1 LAKGDAERRTEE
13 DMIANASRAA
23 AFGLA
28 AVLSLSAAHA
38 ADDKAEREARW
49 TELRQTVFGDRK
61 VEDGDLLSLDTPVR
75 AEDASMVPIALKSS
89 RPGEVKAATLFID
102 DNPAPVAGKITF
114 GPAGDASLTKL
125 RVRVNTYSNV
135 RAVAETSDGRLV
147 ETANFVKASGGC
159 SAPVGASD
167 EEAMQGMGDM
177 RLRVRD
183 EVVPGKSALATLMIR
198 HPNFS
203 GMQMDQVKRTYTPAR
218 YIKTIKVTYN
228 DKDVF
233 TLDGD
238 ISISS
243 NPVIEFGFKPEAKG
257 KITVAATDTEN
268 AHWEKSFDVPS
279 QGN

>member
-1 LAKGDAERRTEE
+1 
-13 DMIANASRAA
+13 MIANAARLA

-28 AVLSLSAAHA
+28 VLSISAAQA

-75 AEDASMVPIALKSS
+75 AEDAAMVPIALQSS
-89 RPGEVKAATLFID
+89 KAGDVKAATLFID
-102 DNPAPVAGKITF
+102 DNPAPLAAKIVF

-125 RVRVNTYSNV
+125 RVRVNTYTNV
-135 RAVAETSDGRLV
+135 HAVAETADGRLV
-147 ETANFVKASGGC
+147 ETVKFVKASGGC
-159 SAPVGASD
+159 AAPVGASD
-167 EEAMQGMGDM
+167 EEAMKGMGEM

-183 EVVPGKSALATLMIR
+183 EVTPGKPAVATLMIR

-203 GMQMDQVKRTYTPAR
+203 GMQMDQVTRTYTPAR

-238 ISISS
+238 ISVSS
-243 NPVIEFGFKPEAKG
+243 NPVIEFGFKPDAAKG

-268 AHWEKSFDVPS
+268 AHWEKTFDVPNQS
-279 QGN
+279 N